1 MKGHGDGV
9 FSSLLFSPSL
19 PFPSMATAINCKN
32 CGGNSLLGK
41 NALMGRRSEVG
52 IREPAGGDSAGGGLC
67 VHLQCIHL
75 FVSLQTLNVL
85 GLDGEQHI

>member
-1 MKGHGDGV
+1 MKGHGDCV
-9 FSSLLFSPSL
+9 FPSL
-19 PFPSMATAINCKN
+19 WPSFSTMATAINCAN
-32 CGGNSLLGK
+32 YGGNSLLAK
-41 NALMGRRSEVG
+41 NILMGRHSEVG
-52 IREPAGGDSAGGGLC
+52 IREPDGGDLVGGGFC